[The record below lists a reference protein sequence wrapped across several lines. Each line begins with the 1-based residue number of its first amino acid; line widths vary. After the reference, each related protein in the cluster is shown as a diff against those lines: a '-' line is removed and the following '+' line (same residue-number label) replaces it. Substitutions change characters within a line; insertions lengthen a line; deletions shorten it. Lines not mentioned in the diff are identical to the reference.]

1 MVVGWSPCM
10 ELEISS
16 VVSEVQSIEGS
27 IDLAIVADA
36 PPSLDGNDLTFEFS
50 DQQYRY
56 KKHLPLRMRMR
67 RY

>member
-1 MVVGWSPCM
+1 MVGWSPCM

-27 IDLAIVADA
+27 IDLPIVADA

-50 DQQYRY
+50 DQQYR
-56 KKHLPLRMRMR
+56 
-67 RY
+67 

>member
-16 VVSEVQSIEGS
+16 VSEVQSVEGS
-27 IDLAIVADA
+27 IDLANVADA

-56 KKHLPLRMRMR
+56 SLRLLLTS
-67 RY
+67 